1 VVRCSWCSA
10 PATTYVAAFY
20 IPPCCDDDACAAESN
35 AVNASLWDW
44 RDAMAAAVE
53 SSGAAWASPLD
64 VGAWRDAR
72 DAANLKATRGH
83 HAAKLWEKFG
93 RGDPPGGDPAAALA
107 GLLSGYQMDPEV
119 TARTLGSKT
128 GKYDKDAVLAAVR
141 KTLAVNRGE
150 AEPDD
155 RVTDAI
161 YMDLIVMASDRQA
174 DLDAAV
180 NRLAG
185 YVSRPAALRENR
197 SLDRPLAEALR
208 VGRATRP
215 RSPSPV

>member
-1 VVRCSWCSA
+1 MSLLITSTREDRQDIRRMLSA
-10 PATTYVAAFY
+10 LEPLDRLRFLCEYVATINKPGMMASARNMPIAEAY
-20 IPPCCDDDACAAESN
+20 RCDRADA
-35 AVNASLWDW
+35 
-44 RDAMAAAVE
+44 
-53 SSGAAWASPLD
+53 
-64 VGAWRDAR
+64 
-72 DAANLKATRGH
+72 
-83 HAAKLWEKFG
+83 
-93 RGDPPGGDPAAALA
+93 
-107 GLLSGYQMDPEV
+107 
-119 TARTLGSKT
+119 
-128 GKYDKDAVLAAVR
+128 
-141 KTLAVNRGE
+141 
-150 AEPDD
+150 